1 MLTAAFCLLVIGAEP
16 EPVETFEGYPA
27 NENVLWVHLPKYTSR
42 RGVRYTWEPKFR
54 IGNNDSHGGAFIID
68 DAGTKSFLMNL
79 MNGTKKRSGYI
90 MTSTIAQERDDAL
103 AVSAA
108 LKKAEQA
115 EQIAEEEYERW
126 LYEKQLEV
134 WRIRIE
140 ENKALSEQE
149 KARALNRIANA
160 INNLR

>member
-1 MLTAAFCLLVIGAEP
+1 MLTAAFCLLMLGAD
-16 EPVETFEGYPA
+16 PVETFAGYPA

-42 RGVRYTWEPKFR
+42 NGTTYTWEPKYR
-54 IGNNDSHGGAFIID
+54 IGDDDSYGGAFAID
-68 DAGTKSFLMNL
+68 IPETRRFLITIMKDTKA
-79 MNGTKKRSGYI
+79 KKRIGYV

-103 AVSAA
+103 AVSKA
-108 LKKAEQA
+108 LKEAEQKEA
-115 EQIAEEEYERW
+115 IREEERERW

-160 INNLR
+160 INRL